1 MTAIQIGALIALFLL
16 SGLIYWSGYR
26 TGQIDG
32 RSKSIREEPSTQG
45 KGTIDLIHKI
55 QTERI
60 CLTWE
65 YEGGCHIWRYW
76 DSDEPCD
83 RAYGNTIQEAL
94 DALEIPR
101 Y

>member
-26 TGQIDG
+26 TGKIDG
-32 RSKSIREEPSTQG
+32 RSKSIKEEPSTQG

-83 RAYGNTIQEAL
+83 KAYGNTIQEAL
-94 DALEIPR
+94 DALDTPR
-101 Y
+101 C

>member
-1 MTAIQIGALIALFLL
+1 MTAIQVGALIALFLL

-32 RSKSIREEPSTQG
+32 LSKSKKEEPSIQV
-45 KGTIDLIHKI
+45 KETIDLIHKI

-76 DSDEPCD
+76 DSEEPCD
-83 RAYGNTIQEAL
+83 KAYGNTIPEAL
-94 DALEIPR
+94 DALETLR
-101 Y
+101 C